1 MARIDAFYDALA
13 DQFGYESPGQTL
25 AEIPRD
31 HVARR
36 YALVDNADA
45 VFDESRNRLFMASAG
60 MSGPPHLG
68 TLSQMHA
75 ARELADAGL
84 DVQFL
89 LADVEKHVGAGLSR
103 EYVTDLADR
112 YRGLLR
118 EVGYTGEIRTQAE
131 DREVMH
137 TAIVLSRYYEGD
149 LLGDVDWEP
158 TEWEQALERA
168 YEADGIDRS
177 EGEPVT
183 EFARRQTGVL
193 CTADFLHPLLNDGY
207 DAFVVVLGAEEH
219 ALTLRNRE
227 VRRRAG
233 VEGALGGLYTRVVRG
248 LDDYPKMSKRI
259 PDSVVGLD
267 MRPDEIRNRVRGASD
282 DRLWEYL
289 TLASGYSPSE
299 LDDIERARE
308 EDREHWNAVREAYAD
323 RLAELA
329 TYW

>member
-1 MARIDAFYDALA
+1 M
-13 DQFGYESPGQTL
+13 
-25 AEIPRD
+25 
-31 HVARR
+31 
-36 YALVDNADA
+36 DNADA

-207 DAFVVVLGAEEH
+207 DTFVVVLGAEEH

-227 VRRRAG
+227 VSRGGRGRTRRALHARRPG
-233 VEGALGGLYTRVVRG
+233 ARRLPEDVEAHPRFGR
-248 LDDYPKMSKRI
+248 
-259 PDSVVGLD
+259 
-267 MRPDEIRNRVRGASD
+267 RPRHAAGRD
-282 DRLWEYL
+282 
-289 TLASGYSPSE
+289 P
-299 LDDIERARE
+299 
-308 EDREHWNAVREAYAD
+308 
-323 RLAELA
+323 
-329 TYW
+329 